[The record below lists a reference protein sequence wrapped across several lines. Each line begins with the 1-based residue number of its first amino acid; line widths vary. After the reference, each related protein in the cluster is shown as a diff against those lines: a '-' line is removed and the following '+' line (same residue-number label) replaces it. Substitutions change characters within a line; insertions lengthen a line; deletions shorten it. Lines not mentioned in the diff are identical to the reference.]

1 MTPFR
6 SAGGNPRPEWPAN
19 RPLREVA
26 VQVVGLTHP
35 SPNFGPR
42 RHGGKPSM
50 IVLHYT
56 GMMSARAA
64 LERLRDPEKEVS
76 CHYLIAEDG
85 EMFSLVSDEMRAWHA
100 GRGSWGGCTD
110 INSLSI
116 GIELANH
123 GPDDGFPPFP
133 EPQMARLEDVL
144 GEVMECWNIHPAR
157 VIGHSDMAPGR
168 KIDPGPA
175 FDWKRLAISGLSV
188 WTVDSESR
196 VGSGRARRS
205 SAPRDDRWSRFKSS
219 AAEFGYAPE
228 SDDETGWRAVLAA
241 FRMRFRTAAS
251 DLAGQNAVDPGEA
264 DVAAITG
271 LARDFQAKSIDPGEG
286 GI

>member
-1 MTPFR
+1 
-6 SAGGNPRPEWPAN
+6 
-19 RPLREVA
+19 
-26 VQVVGLTHP
+26 
-35 SPNFGPR
+35 
-42 RHGGKPSM
+42 M

-56 GMMSARAA
+56 GMLSARAA

-76 CHYLIAEDG
+76 CHYLIAENG
-85 EMFSLVSDEMRAWHA
+85 EVFSLVSNEMRAWHA

-116 GIELANH
+116 GIELANA

-144 GEVMECWNIHPAR
+144 GEVMESWNIHPAR
-157 VIGHSDMAPGR
+157 VIGHSDLAPGR

-188 WTVDSESR
+188 WTVDLENR
-196 VGSGRARRS
+196 MGSGRDRP
-205 SAPRDDRWSRFKSS
+205 SAALRDKRWSRFKSS

-228 SDDETGWRAVLAA
+228 SDDEIGWQAVLAA
-241 FRMRFRTAAS
+241 FRVRFRTAAGG
-251 DLAGQNAVDPGEA
+251 LAGQNAVDPGDA

-271 LARDFQAKSIDPGEG
+271 LAREFRAKSIDPGKA